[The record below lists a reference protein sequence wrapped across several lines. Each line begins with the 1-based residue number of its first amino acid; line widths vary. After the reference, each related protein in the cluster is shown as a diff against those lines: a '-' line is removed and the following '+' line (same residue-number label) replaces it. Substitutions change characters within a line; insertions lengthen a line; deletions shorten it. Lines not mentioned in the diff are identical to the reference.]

1 MPWDD
6 RIGRRLKLR
15 DLQALLAVVEAG
27 GIGKAADRLNYSQPA
42 VSKAIAALERTLG
55 KRLLERSRKGIE
67 LTSFGEAFLD
77 CGTAVFDDLRKGVEA
92 IDFLAD
98 PTAGEVRI
106 ACSEPVSVGIV
117 SALISRFVRDYP
129 RIVFNVVIRDAFAIT
144 RDLDS
149 RRVDLLI
156 AQTRVPV
163 DEERMRREI
172 LYHERIVVVADVD
185 HPLARKR
192 RLKLADLA
200 DEVWALPPRGSFITS
215 LIMEAFRANGLAGPR
230 IGIFGPAFVSLM
242 LLGTARLLTAVPP
255 VMLKGG
261 GKRLSIKALPV
272 ELPASRRPVALI
284 TLKNRSLSPVAQL
297 FIEHARSFAKTM
309 ARD

>member
-6 RIGRRLKLR
+6 KIGRRLKLR
-15 DLQALLAVVEAG
+15 DLQMLMAVVEAG
-27 GIGKAADRLNYSQPA
+27 GVGKAADRLNYSQPA
-42 VSKAIAALERTLG
+42 VSKAIAGLERTLG
-55 KRLLERSRKGIE
+55 KRLLERGRKGVE
-67 LTSFGEAFLD
+67 LTSYGEALFN

-129 RIVFNVVIRDAFAIT
+129 RIVFNIVIRDAFAIT

-156 AQTRVPV
+156 AQTRMPV

-230 IGIFGPAFVSLM
+230 IAIFGPAFVSLM

-255 VMLKGG
+255 VMLKSG

-297 FIEHARSFAKTM
+297 FIEHARSFANTM